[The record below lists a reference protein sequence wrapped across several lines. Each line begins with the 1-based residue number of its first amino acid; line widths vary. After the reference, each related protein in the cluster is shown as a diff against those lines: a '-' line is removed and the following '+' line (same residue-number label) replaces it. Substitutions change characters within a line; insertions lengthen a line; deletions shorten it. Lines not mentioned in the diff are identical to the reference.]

1 MLCMHFCG
9 TVYFVFH
16 CLFSSLFLAPDSFSL
31 TAKIVSLVKQRA
43 CGQTSDGRI
52 SSIAFPCL
60 CWKHTVY
67 RGGGLAKSPQV
78 SCQVNHGLLPVLCN
92 HVMMIVVDASKLLP
106 LCIQCFNWHERYYF
120 HMSELFL
127 LITRY
132 WFILCF
138 PVSATAVGLF
148 SISVEQLVTVEII
161 KHNSNFNSFPNLLPC
176 SDSAE
181 IKRAK

>member
-78 SCQVNHGLLPVLCN
+78 SCQVNHGMAYCQCYAIMWWWLWLMLQNFYLCVFSVSTDMN
-92 HVMMIVVDASKLLP
+92 DTI
-106 LCIQCFNWHERYYF
+106 
-120 HMSELFL
+120 
-127 LITRY
+127 
-132 WFILCF
+132 FIW
-138 PVSATAVGLF
+138 V
-148 SISVEQLVTVEII
+148 
-161 KHNSNFNSFPNLLPC
+161 NYSF
-176 SDSAE
+176 
-181 IKRAK
+181 